1 MKKIILASLA
11 LSSLLVAEE
20 HASETHE
27 EKSFATHAELSYMNT
42 NGNTKSQSF
51 AADFAA
57 EKEFD
62 VQKIRLHADA
72 IYSEVR
78 NEETRET
85 VTDKNRYSASANYDY
100 GLTEYFALNYM
111 VEDIHDKFSGY
122 DNRFNTG
129 PGVIVHAITS
139 ETQTLNLQSNIFYT
153 RDSITN
159 ELNEKEVES
168 YASYFLA
175 LEYSLEL
182 SENIT
187 FKQEATYEQKIKD
200 SEVFFAFSKT
210 ALEIK
215 IDDYF
220 SMGASYKVD
229 YSNIKLARYHT
240 DRVFLLSLIL
250 DY

>member
-1 MKKIILASLA
+1 MLASLA
-11 LSSLLVAEE
+11 FTSLLLAEE
-20 HASETHE
+20 NSFSTH
-27 EKSFATHAELSYMNT
+27 SELSYMNT

-78 NEETRET
+78 NEETRKT
-85 VTDKNRYSASANYDY
+85 VMDKNRYSASANYDY
-100 GLTEYFALNYM
+100 GLGEYFALNYM
-111 VEDIHDKFSGY
+111 AEDIHDKFSGY

-129 PGVIVHAITS
+129 PGVIVHAFAS
-139 ETQTLNLQSNIFYT
+139 EKQTLNLQSNIFYT
-153 RDSITN
+153 RDDITN
-159 ELNEKEVES
+159 EMKEKEVEE
-168 YASYFLA
+168 YAAFYAA
-175 LEYSLEL
+175 LEYSLQI
-182 SENIT
+182 SEDVT
-187 FKQEATYEQKIKD
+187 LKQEATYEQNIED
-200 SEVFFAFSKT
+200 AEVYFAFSKT

-240 DRVFLLSLIL
+240 DRVFLLSLIV